1 MAILEESNRELQR
14 KFDEQF
20 QEVESFLVF
29 RENSLRSKAD
39 LEREVAELKCQLM
52 VKSVDIQY
60 KGEQMEAME
69 KAIDDL
75 TQKSENPERVIKLKR
90 NSE

>member
-1 MAILEESNRELQR
+1 
-14 KFDEQF
+14 
-20 QEVESFLVF
+20 
-29 RENSLRSKAD
+29 
-39 LEREVAELKCQLM
+39 M